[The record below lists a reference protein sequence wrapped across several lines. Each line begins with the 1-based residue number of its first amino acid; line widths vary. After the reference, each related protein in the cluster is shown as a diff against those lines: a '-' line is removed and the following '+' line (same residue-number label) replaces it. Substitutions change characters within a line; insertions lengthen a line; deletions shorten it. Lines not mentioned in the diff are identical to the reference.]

1 MNSTIIK
8 KYNFFKDYNFIYLI
22 FLSFCLGS
30 FFINLSTFV
39 CLIIFVIRYKIIKI
53 YINQFK
59 FLFNSLLFFWIIFL
73 ISTIIN
79 DPSNIN
85 LIFKSFAYVR
95 FIILSFVIIYM
106 MNKIDKKKFIIFINL
121 IIITLILDIF
131 FQFYFKID
139 FFGYRLE
146 ELGNPNM
153 DRISGFFGNELIA
166 GTYLSL
172 FGFLTLFLT
181 KAFNFFVKNNYV
193 FFIYLILLIS
203 AAIITGDR
211 VVILLIF
218 GIIFFN
224 FIFNYHMRKYFLII
238 FLIFGLIGTIIIKNV
253 DKLSDRYIDNFDPVI
268 ETKISTSSSLKG
280 IINSPW
286 VSHYLVSWEMIKEKP
301 FLGFGNRGF
310 RTYCN
315 QYIDREKLSSYKK
328 KCTSHPHNTYFE
340 ILVETGTIGL
350 VIFILINLNILIK
363 VLKKKDQTIYLV
375 YSIIFTILNPL
386 RPSGSF
392 FTTWNSGIFWTILG
406 ILLYFIIYNKNYIK
420 NQSDNRHL

>member
-1 MNSTIIK
+1 MS
-8 KYNFFKDYNFIYLI
+8 
-22 FLSFCLGS
+22 
-30 FFINLSTFV
+30 
-39 CLIIFVIRYKIIKI
+39 
-53 YINQFK
+53 
-59 FLFNSLLFFWIIFL
+59 
-73 ISTIIN
+73 
-79 DPSNIN
+79 
-85 LIFKSFAYVR
+85 
-95 FIILSFVIIYM
+95 
-106 MNKIDKKKFIIFINL
+106 KIDKKKFIIFLNL

-146 ELGNPNM
+146 DFENTNM

-181 KAFNFFVKNNYV
+181 KEFNFFVKNNYI

-211 VVILLIF
+211 VVILFIF

-224 FIFNYHMRKYFLII
+224 FIFNYHMRKHFLIV
-238 FLIFGLIGTIIIKNV
+238 FLIFGLIGTTIIKNV
-253 DKLSDRYIDNFDPVI
+253 DKLSDRYIDKFDPVK
-268 ETKISTSSSLKG
+268 EAKLSTSSPLKG

-286 VSHYLVSWEMIKEKP
+286 ISHYLVSWEMIKEKP
-301 FLGFGNRGF
+301 FLGFGIRGF

-315 QYIDREKLSSYKK
+315 QYIDREKLSSYKR

-392 FTTWNSGIFWTILG
+392 FTTWNGGIFWTILG

-420 NQSDNRHL
+420 NQSDNRH

>member
-1 MNSTIIK
+1 MNFTITK
-8 KYNFFKDYNFIYLI
+8 QYNFFKDYNFIYFI

-30 FFINLSTFV
+30 FFVNLSTLI

-59 FLFNSLLFFWIIFL
+59 FLFYSLLFFWIIFL

-79 DPSNIN
+79 DPTNVN

-106 MNKIDKKKFIIFINL
+106 MNKIDKKKFIIFLNL

-139 FFGYRLE
+139 FFGYRLD

-153 DRISGFFGNELIA
+153 DRISGFFGKELIA
-166 GTYLSL
+166 GTFLSL
-172 FGFLTLFLT
+172 FGFLTLFLA
-181 KAFNFFVKNNYV
+181 KEFNIFVKNNYLFSV
-193 FFIYLILLIS
+193 YLILLIT

-224 FIFNYHMRKYFLII
+224 FVFNHHMRKFFVLF

-253 DKLSDRYIDNFDPVI
+253 DKLSDRYIDKFDTVTEI
-268 ETKISTSSSLKG
+268 KLSTSSPLKG

-301 FLGFGNRGF
+301 FLGFGNKGF

-315 QYIDREKLSSYKK
+315 QYIESEKLSSYKG

-350 VIFILINLNILIK
+350 LTFIFININVLIK
-363 VLKKKDQTIYLV
+363 VLKRKDQTIYLV

-392 FTTWNSGIFWTILG
+392 FTTWNGWIFWTILG

-420 NQSDNRHL
+420 KQSDSRH